1 MAFFAACENEAHGQT
16 VGQRTGEEVVGA
28 WVFRAPERASTERRG
43 APRNSTSCAC
53 ASNTPACAG
62 RCEVT
67 RESEGLSRA
76 AEEALRRAAYAELQ
90 RKHRDAY
97 GDNEEAREAAG
108 KAALLRA
115 KALHSPGW
123 AARLRCEERGRLAA
137 ASVRRLRGVRQQVHR
152 AQARESHGPWRERER
167 ERERSR
173 LQSVSVS
180 WCLPVSE
187 RTSAWVG
194 AVFARVHKDQRMWV
208 GAASVY
214 GPAQK

>member
-1 MAFFAACENEAHGQT
+1 MGRPWDNGLAKRWWALGRHVHQKEPAPSAEVRRATQRAVHAPPTRLRALGQ
-16 VGQRTGEEVVGA
+16 V
-28 WVFRAPERASTERRG
+28 S
-43 APRNSTSCAC
+43 
-53 ASNTPACAG
+53 
-62 RCEVT
+62 
-67 RESEGLSRA
+67 REQEGLR
-76 AEEALRRAAYAELQ
+76 AYAELQ

-167 ERERSR
+167 ERSR

-180 WCLPVSE
+180 WCLPVV
-187 RTSAWVG
+187 R
-194 AVFARVHKDQRMWV
+194 KDQRMGRCGV
-208 GAASVY
+208 C
-214 GPAQK
+214 PRP

>member
-1 MAFFAACENEAHGQT
+1 MG
-16 VGQRTGEEVVGA
+16 
-28 WVFRAPERASTERRG
+28 
-43 APRNSTSCAC
+43 
-53 ASNTPACAG
+53 
-62 RCEVT
+62 VT
-67 RESEGLSRA
+67 RARKSQHRAQRCAARLNKLCMRLRHACVRRQVSREQEGLR
-76 AEEALRRAAYAELQ
+76 AYAELQ

-167 ERERSR
+167 ERSR

-180 WCLPVSE
+180 WCLLVSE

-194 AVFARVHKDQRMWV
+194 AVFARVHKDQRMGRCCQRLRTRAKV
-208 GAASVY
+208 SRNYARALRAS
-214 GPAQK
+214 AH

>member
-1 MAFFAACENEAHGQT
+1 MG
-16 VGQRTGEEVVGA
+16 V
-28 WVFRAPERASTERRG
+28 
-43 APRNSTSCAC
+43 SCARKSQHRAQRC
-53 ASNTPACAG
+53 AAQLNKLCMRFQHACM
-62 RCEVT
+62 RRQVT

-90 RKHRDAY
+90 RKPAY

-152 AQARESHGPWRERER
+152 VRARESHGPWRKRER
-167 ERERSR
+167 ERGQGCR
-173 LQSVSVS
+173 L
-180 WCLPVSE
+180 
-187 RTSAWVG
+187 
-194 AVFARVHKDQRMWV
+194 
-208 GAASVY
+208 
-214 GPAQK
+214 

>member
-1 MAFFAACENEAHGQT
+1 MGSVCVRRSLPRAQRCAARLDKLCMCLQHVLVCWQ
-16 VGQRTGEEVVGA
+16 
-28 WVFRAPERASTERRG
+28 
-43 APRNSTSCAC
+43 
-53 ASNTPACAG
+53 
-62 RCEVT
+62 VT
-67 RESEGLSRA
+67 REQAGQC
-76 AEEALRRAAYAELQ
+76 AYAELQ
-90 RKHRDAY
+90 RKHRAAY

-152 AQARESHGPWRERER
+152 ARARESHGPWRKRER
-167 ERERSR
+167 ERPR

-180 WCLPVSE
+180 WCLPVSV

-194 AVFARVHKDQRMWV
+194 AVFARVHKDQRIGRYCQRLRTRAKVSRNYARALW
-208 GAASVY
+208 AS
-214 GPAQK
+214 AL

>member
-1 MAFFAACENEAHGQT
+1 MGVTCARKSQHRAQRCAARLNKLCMRLRHACVRRQVSREQE
-16 VGQRTGEEVVGA
+16 GQR
-28 WVFRAPERASTERRG
+28 
-43 APRNSTSCAC
+43 
-53 ASNTPACAG
+53 
-62 RCEVT
+62 
-67 RESEGLSRA
+67 
-76 AEEALRRAAYAELQ
+76 AYAELQ

-167 ERERSR
+167 ERG
-173 LQSVSVS
+173 QG
-180 WCLPVSE
+180 C
-187 RTSAWVG
+187 
-194 AVFARVHKDQRMWV
+194 RV
-208 GAASVY
+208 
-214 GPAQK
+214 